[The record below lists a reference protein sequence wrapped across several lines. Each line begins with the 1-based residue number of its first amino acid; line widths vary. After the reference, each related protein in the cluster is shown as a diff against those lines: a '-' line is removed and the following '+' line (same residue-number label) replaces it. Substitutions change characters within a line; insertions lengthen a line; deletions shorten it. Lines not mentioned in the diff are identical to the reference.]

1 MIMTDVTNSYHRFI
15 NEELRSSNAHF
26 IKVYSLGNSKV
37 VYKKKFGHAEVVISN
52 KIRPVTQKEIDF
64 VLKELTSSLEVT
76 PTIDNANHNLVQIT
90 WDLAS

>member
-15 NEELRSSNAHF
+15 HEELRSSNAHF

-64 VLKELTSSLEVT
+64 VVKELVDSEKIT
-76 PTIDNANHNLVQIT
+76 PSIDNANHHLVQIT